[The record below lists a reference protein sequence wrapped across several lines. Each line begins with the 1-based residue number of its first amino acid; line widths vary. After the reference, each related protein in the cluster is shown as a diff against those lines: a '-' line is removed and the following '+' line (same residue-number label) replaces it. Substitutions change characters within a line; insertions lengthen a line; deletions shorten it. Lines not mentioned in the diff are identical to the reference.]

1 MRSLAAFAI
10 GTLMVTVSFG
20 QTRVVKGKLT
30 TFNKYPVQ
38 NVIVES
44 KKAGSSVTTDSLGQF
59 ELVCN
64 EKDVI
69 RIKTEVFEALSKKV
83 DEDDKYISANLIFR
97 DTKKNRQIA
106 TGMGYISEENLTFA
120 LAHLANE
127 NNDFCSYTDV
137 FSLIQ
142 GKFSGVQIKSTGSG
156 QGIFV
161 RGPKSIYGD
170 NQAIYVVDGMQVDD
184 ISFVNPCE
192 MASIDILKDGGAAMY
207 GSKAANGVVV
217 IETKGYKQQQSSENN

>member
-1 MRSLAAFAI
+1 MRSIAVIVVSLLMATGSLA
-10 GTLMVTVSFG
+10 

-30 TFNKYPVQ
+30 TFNKFPVM
-38 NVIVES
+38 NVTVES
-44 KKAGSSVTTDSLGQF
+44 KKAGSTVSTDSLGQF

-83 DEDDKYISANLIFR
+83 NKDDDYLSANLIFR
-97 DTKKNRQIA
+97 NSKKNRQIA

-120 LAHLANE
+120 LAHLADE
-127 NNDFCSYTDV
+127 NINFCGYSDV
-137 FSLIQ
+137 FSLVQ

-161 RGPKSIYGD
+161 RGQKSITGD
-170 NQAIYVVDGMQVDD
+170 NEAIYVVDGVRVADV
-184 ISFVNPCE
+184 SFVNPCE
-192 MASIDILKDGGAAMY
+192 MASIDILKDGAAAMY
-207 GSKAANGVVV
+207 GSQGANGVVI
-217 IETKGYKQQQSSENN
+217 IETKGYKQQQSFEKE